1 MAGAVAT
8 VSVGLAW
15 LGLMAA
21 AASATQFRVGGGRGW
36 SVPDANAEPY
46 NSWAGRMRFQIGDQ
60 LRKSPR
66 RRRDDRRR
74 GFRWPC
80 KRGDDLTVSFFFF
93 LVGAVFVYPKEMDA
107 VVVVDQGA
115 YDACNTSSSVAG
127 GGGGRYDD
135 GNTVFTFDRSG
146 PFFFISGNEANC
158 RAGEKLVVVVMADRG
173 GRHAPPPSPPAVPPP
188 VAPVPMPSPASSPP
202 SPAPAAATPSL
213 APSPVATTPSPSPS
227 VSPMAPA
234 PAPTTSTPSSPPAP
248 AAMAP
253 SPSTT
258 PGGVAQPPP
267 PPGTDGAN
275 ATTPAAPAANDRSG
289 AAAAAPVVAGVVVT
303 SLGAYIGYAMLAI
316 WSFLLLQWRVLLFVQ
331 CKVKWNRVVYCYRYR
346 RD

>member
-60 LRKSPR
+60 L
-66 RRRDDRRR
+66 
-74 GFRWPC
+74 
-80 KRGDDLTVSFFFF
+80 L
-93 LVGAVFVYPKEMDA
+93 FVYPKEMDA

-173 GRHAPPPSPPAVPPP
+173 GRPAPPPSAV
-188 VAPVPMPSPASSPP
+188 AAGCASSRRAGADAEPGV
-202 SPAPAAATPSL
+202 
-213 APSPVATTPSPSPS
+213 VATVACASRRHPELGA
-227 VSPMAPA
+227 VSGSYDAEPIAVGFTYGA
-234 PAPTTSTPSSPPAP
+234 GACSDEVNTELATGASGHGT
-248 AAMAP
+248 
-253 SPSTT
+253 
-258 PGGVAQPPP
+258 VAVNYPWRRGP
-267 PPGTDGAN
+267 
-275 ATTPAAPAANDRSG
+275 
-289 AAAAAPVVAGVVVT
+289 AAAAAGDRWGERDDAGGARSQRPEWRRRRCSGGGRRRRHVAGSIHRLRHASYLKLSASAVT
-303 SLGAYIGYAMLAI
+303 C
-316 WSFLLLQWRVLLFVQ
+316 SFICAV
-331 CKVKWNRVVYCYRYR
+331 
-346 RD
+346 